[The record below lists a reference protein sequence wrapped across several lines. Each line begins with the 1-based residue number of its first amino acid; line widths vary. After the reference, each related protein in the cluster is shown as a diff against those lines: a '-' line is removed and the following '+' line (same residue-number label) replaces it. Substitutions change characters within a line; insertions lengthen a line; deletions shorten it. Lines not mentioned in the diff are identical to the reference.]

1 MKPSLL
7 SIVVIFVCSSE
18 LLAQHDHAA
27 YARHQAREIKA
38 LSAEQVEGY
47 LRGEGMGLALPAEL
61 NGYPGPR
68 HVLELAEELRLS
80 TAQVEATRR
89 IHESMQAEAMEIGA
103 EIVELERQLDAG
115 FARRTMTAEAL
126 DSTTSDIARLQGRLR
141 AVHLRAHL
149 EVAGVLS
156 EAQRQ
161 DYDRLRGYTGH

>member
-1 MKPSLL
+1 
-7 SIVVIFVCSSE
+7 
-18 LLAQHDHAA
+18 
-27 YARHQAREIKA
+27 
-38 LSAEQVEGY
+38 
-47 LRGEGMGLALPAEL
+47 
-61 NGYPGPR
+61 
-68 HVLELAEELRLS
+68 
-80 TAQVEATRR
+80 
-89 IHESMQAEAMEIGA
+89 MEIGA